1 MKFLK
6 PNYKLAPHI
15 ILQEIMS
22 LEENFFKSNMRKKD
36 VTFGRSEKTTI
47 YTDFHR
53 HEITHSGYGI
63 FFL

>member
-47 YTDFHR
+47 YTDTKLPTVAVGF
-53 HEITHSGYGI
+53 SFYN
-63 FFL
+63 L